1 MEEQKSRMDALRKH
15 LAEGEEQANNG
26 DFIEDFSMGG
36 LIAELDQE

>member
-1 MEEQKSRMDALRKH
+1 LRKH

-26 DFIEDFSMGG
+26 DFLEDFSMGG